1 MTKINF
7 FLVNK
12 DHEGR
17 RLDNFLFSK
26 FKKGIPK
33 SKIYSSIRKAKIKVN
48 GRKTQPDYKLQTGDK
63 IGYPELVKKT
73 DINDSPNLQ
82 DHIDLIKDSIIY
94 DSKNF
99 VILNKPPNYAVHG
112 GSGLNFGI
120 IEIVRKIYK
129 YSENFNLAHRIDKS
143 TSGCLVIAKKM
154 SALRDIHKQFRNR
167 SVKKVYEC
175 IVKGSWPKE
184 LKKINNSLD
193 IQKTHKTDQKTV
205 KTNSGKESLTKFF
218 INEQMNGYTKI
229 TAIPQTG
236 RTHQIRFHCF
246 DAGFPII
253 GDKKYYLGNSKTDAK
268 RLMLHARKI
277 EFTDNTEKVIATS
290 ENDYGFTDFKKSI

>member
-48 GRKTQPDYKLQTGDK
+48 GRKTKPDYKLQTGDK
-63 IGYPELVKKT
+63 IGYPELVEKT

-99 VILNKPPNYAVHG
+99 VVLNKPPNYAVHG

-236 RTHQIRFHCF
+236 RTHQIRFHCL

-268 RLMLHARKI
+268 RLMLHARTI